1 MRSRMSRVRVA
12 AVLLT
17 PGQVSDISGA
27 RSLLP
32 TMPPPEDLIADKAY
46 DADDLCAFLIRQGTR
61 LVISPMPN
69 HRAIPAFDS
78 VAYRLGNLI
87 ECAFCRLKDRR
98 AIVTR

>member
-1 MRSRMSRVRVA
+1 MSRVRIA

-46 DADDLCAFLIRQGTR
+46 DADDLRAFLTRQGTR
-61 LVISPMPN
+61 LVISTMPN
-69 HRAIPAFDS
+69 RRAIPAFDS